1 MYLTIIPVSL
11 GNSVD
16 LILAPKISY
25 LNSSGGEF
33 VDSLTVGPRP
43 NHS

>member
-11 GNSVD
+11 NNFADS
-16 LILAPKISY
+16 ISAPMISY
-25 LNSSGGEF
+25 LNSSGGEY
-33 VDSLTVGPRP
+33 VDSLKVGLRP